1 MEEEISPAQIKEKIH
16 KLYSRNLID
25 QKTAR
30 EILLKLEQESRYE
43 KRFFKELLKRFN
55 ERLDFKLE
63 RGMINQD
70 IVSLN
75 LEK

>member
-30 EILLKLEQESRYE
+30 EILLKLEHESNYD
-43 KRFFKELLKRFN
+43 KKFFKELLKRFN

-63 RGMINQD
+63 RGM
-70 IVSLN
+70 LN
-75 LEK
+75 FLKKNLK

>member
-25 QKTAR
+25 HKTAQ
-30 EILLKLEQESRYE
+30 EILLKLEQENNYE
-43 KRFFKELLKRFN
+43 KKFFKELLKRFN

-63 RGMINQD
+63 RGMINF
-70 IVSLN
+70 LKKN
-75 LEK
+75 LK